1 MNNMKKLMM
10 LMCVCTLLAN
20 LLAFSACAHEVKT
33 QESNGEEV
41 VSHQTEAVM
50 IQEEVTSQAGVT
62 VTVEYPEELASFIS
76 EEEIKDI
83 ILEQDLSNGARIILW
98 DVGTSGGATPA
109 YAPPARTPLFQ
120 YSGKKTKTAS
130 NVVLAKKF
138 LLSVA
143 RGQTVSL
150 SVERKFS
157 CGTSFAPI
165 IPYSTVQFAPTFDA
179 SVNAVF
185 TVGYTFTGPG
195 NLSTNNSRSYY
206 VHFMGDKYNWTQTKT
221 NIRDGYQE
229 TRSGTASCPTIYKV
243 YAIDEK
249 I

>member
-1 MNNMKKLMM
+1 MKKLMM

-130 NVVLAKKF
+130 NVVLAKK
-138 LLSVA
+138 
-143 RGQTVSL
+143 VSAFC
-150 SVERKFS
+150 SKGSDGFFER
-157 CGTSFAPI
+157 
-165 IPYSTVQFAPTFDA
+165 
-179 SVNAVF
+179 
-185 TVGYTFTGPG
+185 
-195 NLSTNNSRSYY
+195 
-206 VHFMGDKYNWTQTKT
+206 
-221 NIRDGYQE
+221 
-229 TRSGTASCPTIYKV
+229 
-243 YAIDEK
+243 
-249 I
+249 

>member
-1 MNNMKKLMM
+1 MKKLMM
-10 LMCVCTLLAN
+10 LMCACTLLAN

-195 NLSTNNSRSYY
+195 NFSTNNSRSYY